1 MQRPMITLATS
12 LTSCITARNAA
23 KARSKDATG
32 RVQKVFFGR
41 QRLNALT
48 KGLRTQTSPNISGQS
63 QPADRARSQINLA
76 HAKRSVQTTQS
87 YIVPATPQQRPYA
100 SRQISSQSR
109 TNRSSGSSRTRSS
122 KVLAVLDT
130 SERT

>member
-1 MQRPMITLATS
+1 MTLSTS
-12 LTSCITARNAA
+12 LISSIASRNAA

-41 QRLNALT
+41 QRLHALT
-48 KGLRTQTSPNISGQS
+48 KGLRTQTSPNIYGQS
-63 QPADRARSQINLA
+63 QPADRARSQIDLA
-76 HAKRSVQTTQS
+76 HAKRDMQTTGS
-87 YIVPATPQQRPYA
+87 YTVPATPQPRSYYA
-100 SRQISSQSR
+100 SRQTSSESR
-109 TNRSSGSSRTRSS
+109 TNRSSDSSRTKSS

>member
-1 MQRPMITLATS
+1 MS
-12 LTSCITARNAA
+12 LISSIASRNAA

-41 QRLNALT
+41 QRLHALT
-48 KGLRTQTSPNISGQS
+48 KGLRAQTSPNIYGQS
-63 QPADRARSQINLA
+63 QPADRARSQIDLA
-76 HAKRSVQTTQS
+76 HAKRDMQTTGS
-87 YIVPATPQQRPYA
+87 YTVLATSQPRSYA
-100 SRQISSQSR
+100 SRQISSESR
-109 TNRSSGSSRTRSS
+109 TNRSSDSSRTRSS